1 MNEPKTFR
9 HGMRYAT
16 SAAID
21 KLKLGKP
28 GDTLDREAMA
38 IAIKE
43 SCELGTPGYGSV
55 NTAIKHCETNYQ
67 IVWRWDRDLKAYK
80 CLNSSESVRI
90 GGQLMRRA
98 RTKAKRSLRVA
109 SSVDEKKLTNEER
122 RDHSLNV
129 LSAGLMVTAGSSS
142 FQKKVKNDASI
153 GPNHDQLATLIEGIS
168 ERGESKQ
175 DA

>member
-28 GDTLDREAMA
+28 GDTITRDDMA
-38 IAIKE
+38 KVVKE

-80 CLNSSESVRI
+80 CLNNSESVRV

-109 SSVDEKKLTNEER
+109 SSVDEKKLTDEER

-142 FQKKVKNDASI
+142 FQKRVESDRTV
-153 GPNHDQLATLIEGIS
+153 GPNYDQLATLVNGD
-168 ERGESKQ
+168 K
-175 DA
+175 

>member
-1 MNEPKTFR
+1 MSEAKTFR

-28 GDTLDREAMA
+28 GDTITRDDMA
-38 IAIKE
+38 KVVKE

-67 IVWRWDRDLKAYK
+67 VVWRWDRDLKAYK
-80 CLNSSESVRI
+80 CLNNSESVRV

-109 SSVDEKKLTNEER
+109 SSVDEKKLTDEER

-142 FQKKVKNDASI
+142 FQKRVESDRTV
-153 GPNHDQLATLIEGIS
+153 GPNYDQLATLVNGD
-168 ERGESKQ
+168 K
-175 DA
+175 